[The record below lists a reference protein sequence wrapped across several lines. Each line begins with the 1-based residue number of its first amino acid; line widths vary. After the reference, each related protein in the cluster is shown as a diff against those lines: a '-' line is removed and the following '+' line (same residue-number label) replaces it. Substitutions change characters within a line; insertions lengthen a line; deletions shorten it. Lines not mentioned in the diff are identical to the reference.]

1 MIVRP
6 LRLAGAAVLLVFCAL
21 LAGRCH
27 SSEKTSGAPGSSAAL
42 NPPAGLGLQPVTLPD
57 VSSMET
63 SVRTQ
68 MEARFS
74 SLRSTVENRS
84 STRGDL
90 ARAYGETGE
99 LLMAA
104 TLLDAAEACFT
115 NAQALAPDDRRWPYF
130 LGHIYKGKGPVEK
143 SVSSFERARQLAPDD
158 VAATVWLGD
167 AYLAAGNADAA
178 DRLFAAVIARL
189 PSTAAARF
197 GAGRAALAKG
207 ENQRAVEELT
217 AALTLEPQATSIHY
231 PLAMAYRALGNVAQS
246 EAHLALQ
253 GKVDPR
259 PPDPLMREI
268 DVLLESPEAYNI
280 RGGAELDAGH
290 WEAAAKLFRKGL
302 ELSPNEPSLRQ
313 RYGTAL
319 YQMGDKQGAAQQFE
333 EVLRTTPDY
342 ARAHFSLG
350 LLLNDAGQYPE
361 AIERFR
367 AALKADPHYVEAR
380 VQLAGALA
388 RTGRPGE
395 AIEHYADVLQTDP
408 GNADAAFGRAMAF
421 ARLRRYAEA
430 RDALAGGMTAH
441 PDQVMFAHA
450 LARLLAA
457 APDDT
462 VRDGGRALKL
472 VDQLIKGQQSIELA
486 ETTAMALAELRR
498 FPEAASVQRDA
509 LTAASGAGLAK
520 VERRIRENLSL
531 YENRKPCR
539 RPFADDEWP

>member
-1 MIVRP
+1 MTVRS
-6 LRLAGAAVLLVFCAL
+6 LRLATAALLLVACAL
-21 LAGRCH
+21 LAGGCH

-57 VSSMET
+57 VSRMET

-74 SLRSTVENRS
+74 SLRATVENRS
-84 STRGDL
+84 SARGDL

-104 TLLDAAEACFT
+104 TLLDAAEVCFT
-115 NAQALAPDDRRWPYF
+115 NAQTLAPDDRRWPYF

-167 AYLAAGNADAA
+167 AYLAAGNPDAA
-178 DRLFAAVIARL
+178 DRLFAGVIARL

-197 GAGRAALAKG
+197 GAGRAALAKR
-207 ENQRAVEELT
+207 ENQRAVDELT

-268 DVLLESPEAYNI
+268 DVLLESPEVYNI

-302 ELSPNEPSLRQ
+302 ELAPNEPSLRQ

-319 YQMGDKQGAAQQFE
+319 YQMGDKQGAGQQFE
-333 EVLRTTPDY
+333 EVLRYD
-342 ARAHFSLG
+342 ARLCPRAFQSRRVV
-350 LLLNDAGQYPE
+350 
-361 AIERFR
+361 ERRRPIPRGHRTISRR
-367 AALKADPHYVEAR
+367 AE
-380 VQLAGALA
+380 
-388 RTGRPGE
+388 GRP
-395 AIEHYADVLQTDP
+395 A
-408 GNADAAFGRAMAF
+408 
-421 ARLRRYAEA
+421 LRRS
-430 RDALAGGMTAH
+430 AH
-441 PDQVMFAHA
+441 PASRRA
-450 LARLLAA
+450 GENGASGR
-457 APDDT
+457 
-462 VRDGGRALKL
+462 GGRA
-472 VDQLIKGQQSIELA
+472 VCGRSADGS
-486 ETTAMALAELRR
+486 R
-498 FPEAASVQRDA
+498 QRGRGVRPRD
-509 LTAASGAGLAK
+509 GLCPPAP
-520 VERRIRENLSL
+520 VRGGT
-531 YENRKPCR
+531 
-539 RPFADDEWP
+539 